1 MAPAV
6 TLRRMTS
13 EMPSP
18 HPASPVPG
26 QSEAARDEPAIDMHT
41 TAGKIADL
49 QRRRDE
55 AVHAGSAR
63 AVERQHA
70 KGKMTARERI
80 ERLLDP
86 GSFTEL
92 DELARHRATAFGV
105 DANRPYGDG
114 VVTGFGL
121 VDGRPVCVYSQDFT
135 VFGGSLGE
143 VYGEKIVKVMDH
155 AMKTGCPVIG
165 INDGGGARI
174 QEGVVALGLFAEI
187 FRRNVLASGVVPQ
200 ISLIMGPCAGG
211 AVYSPAITDFTLMV
225 EGTSHMFITGPDVIK
240 TVTGEEVTFEEL
252 GGAHAHNVKS
262 GVAHYQAKD
271 EDDCLSFAREVLS
284 YLPSNNLDDPPA
296 YGAGSDEEVL
306 AITDTDAELDTVIP
320 DSPNQPYDMH
330 NVIEHVLDGGEFLEI
345 HAGFAQNIVV
355 GFGRVD
361 GRPVGVVAN
370 QPMHFAGTLDI
381 DASEKA
387 ARFVRTCDAFNI
399 PVLTFVDV
407 PGFLPGTGQEWG
419 GIIRRGAK
427 LIYAYAEATVPKV
440 TVITRKAYGGA
451 YDVMGSKHL
460 GGDVNLAWPS
470 AQIAVMGAQ
479 GAVNILYRRELAA
492 AKDPDALRAELITD
506 YEDALANPYSA
517 AERGYVDAVIRPA
530 ETRPQVVR
538 ALRALRN
545 KRQTLPPKKHGNIP
559 L

>member
-1 MAPAV
+1 MPSDAPSQHEAAPDEPEAAQEGRPAV
-6 TLRRMTS
+6 DL
-13 EMPSP
+13 
-18 HPASPVPG
+18 
-26 QSEAARDEPAIDMHT
+26 HT
-41 TAGKIADL
+41 TAGQIADL

-55 AVHAGSAR
+55 AEHGSLR

-80 ERLLDP
+80 ARLLDP

-92 DELARHRATAFGV
+92 DRLARHRATGFGV
-105 DANRPYGDG
+105 AANRPYGDG
-114 VVTGFGL
+114 VVTGYGT
-121 VDGRPVCVYSQDFT
+121 VDGRPVCVFSQDFT

-143 VYGEKIVKVMDH
+143 VYGEKIVKIMDH
-155 AMKTGCPVIG
+155 ALKTGCPVIG

-271 EDDCLSFAREVLS
+271 EDDCLGFAREVLS
-284 YLPSNNLDDPPA
+284 YLPSNNLDDPPV
-296 YGAGSDEEVL
+296 YGTGSDEEVL

-361 GRPVGVVAN
+361 GRSIGVVAN

-460 GGDVNLAWPS
+460 GGDVNLAWPT

-479 GAVNILYRRELAA
+479 GAVNILYRRELATA
-492 AKDPDALRAELITD
+492 DDPDTLRAELITG

-530 ETRPQVVR
+530 ETRSQVVR